1 MVTKQVKYPLIIL
14 ILVLMGCDQA
24 PPSSEAIA
32 KKETA
37 LEHAVKHTDVKYICP
52 MHPQIVRDEPGNCPL
67 CGMALVKKT
76 IEPKSSSA
84 DSAKS
89 VEKTPI
95 IPKSHPS
102 VTISP
107 TVMQNMGVRL
117 ASVQYGSIIKNIKT
131 VGYVTYNE
139 DTLAHLHSRASGW
152 VEKLFVRA
160 EGDLVK
166 ENDTLLEL
174 YSPEIL
180 TAQVDFLVALRL
192 NQTAIPNSKHDDAR
206 NRLRLLKVP
215 ESVIK
220 QIEKEGKSQN
230 TTPMLAPQS
239 GIVTRFNIREGMYVT
254 PEMEIFTFSDLST
267 VWVMVEV
274 FEQQLAWV
282 KPGLSAKIEV
292 PAYPGQIWQGKVEY
306 LYPELDPKTRTLKV
320 RLQFP
325 NPDQRLKPNMFAQV
339 IIDGEPRSGILKIPQ
354 EALIVTGE
362 RKSVVVA
369 LGGGQFQ
376 PVDVTT
382 GIQREGEVEILSGLQ
397 QGQQVVVSGHF
408 LIDSE
413 SHLQA
418 SFSRLSPSQE

>member
-1 MVTKQVKYPLIIL
+1 
-14 ILVLMGCDQA
+14 
-24 PPSSEAIA
+24 
-32 KKETA
+32 
-37 LEHAVKHTDVKYICP
+37 
-52 MHPQIVRDEPGNCPL
+52 
-67 CGMALVKKT
+67 
-76 IEPKSSSA
+76 
-84 DSAKS
+84 
-89 VEKTPI
+89 
-95 IPKSHPS
+95 
-102 VTISP
+102 
-107 TVMQNMGVRL
+107 
-117 ASVQYGSIIKNIKT
+117 
-131 VGYVTYNE
+131 
-139 DTLAHLHSRASGW
+139 
-152 VEKLFVRA
+152 
-160 EGDLVK
+160 
-166 ENDTLLEL
+166 
-174 YSPEIL
+174 
-180 TAQVDFLVALRL
+180 
-192 NQTAIPNSKHDDAR
+192 
-206 NRLRLLKVP
+206 
-215 ESVIK
+215 
-220 QIEKEGKSQN
+220 
-230 TTPMLAPQS
+230 
-239 GIVTRFNIREGMYVT
+239 
-254 PEMEIFTFSDLST
+254 
-267 VWVMVEV
+267 MVEV

-369 LGGGQFQ
+369 LGNGQFQ

-418 SFSRLSPSQE
+418 SFLRLSPSQE